1 VGQFFKLTHYWVAM
15 SVKHIIDEKVL
26 GRLAALSD
34 DAGRIKFLA
43 RRPRLMTPAVVV
55 QLDEAVGALLRV
67 DLKKAGGLADAA
79 VTIANQLGDTES
91 KAFALRAKA
100 NALWAIGQNK
110 QAAELHG
117 QAIRLF
123 DEAGKPVEAGRTLSI
138 SIQPLILLGEYER
151 AQKAAEKA
159 RKIFAAAN
167 DSLRLARLDIN
178 VGNIFHRQDRFREA
192 LDFYESACSQLLPD
206 KDKEGIIAALH
217 NMAVCLIMLNE
228 YERAERTFEQV
239 STFCREWNMPVAM
252 AQAEYNVAYLHYLR
266 GAYGLAI
273 EKLRAARNTAQAAG
287 DAYHSALCQLDLSEI
302 YLELNT
308 NHDAAELAKEAF
320 TSFKQLGMGYESA
333 KALCNSAI
341 ALSQQ
346 GEGFRALE
354 LFAQAR
360 DLFTE
365 ERNRVWPSLID
376 LYRAVVYFNEGR
388 FPESRLYCLAALKF
402 FGTSP
407 LPGRAI
413 LCRLL
418 LARLSLKTGEIETA
432 RQECQT
438 ALESLSGKEMP
449 ILAFQAHL
457 VMGQVEE
464 ALHSV
469 HEAQAHYRIAKEV
482 LEALRGEVHGEEL
495 KISFVKNRLEVYE
508 NLVELCLASGSRAAH
523 REAWTYMEAAKSR
536 GLLELIVHRM
546 SPVAAEDLEE
556 SGVAGKLRRLREQL
570 NWYYH
575 RIEVEQLGQAAVSD
589 ERLLTLREIAKQREG
604 ELLRAVRELSP
615 AEAMAAGVGSAT
627 PVSLDSVCQAL
638 GPKTTL
644 LEYFRV
650 QDRILAAIVTED
662 GVEIVSVALAPRIA
676 QMLRMLQFQFS
687 KFRLGSDYVRE
698 FQGPLLEATRSH
710 LQDLYTELVSPIRP
724 QFKGQRLIVVPH
736 ELLHYVPFHAL
747 FDGEQYMVDAFTISY
762 APSAS
767 IYMQHRGKQA
777 SKAGNS
783 LILGVP
789 DRQAPSIYEELQG
802 VAEIAPQAKVFL
814 GPKATEGVLK
824 EHGPQSRLI
833 HIATHGFFRQ
843 DNPMFSGIR
852 LGESFL
858 TLYDLYRLKLPA
870 ELITLSGCS
879 TGLNVIAAG
888 DELIGLVRGLLSAGA
903 QSLLLTLW
911 DVNDSSTA
919 YFMKAFYTRLFNR
932 ADHALAL
939 RQAMV
944 ELKDRNPHPYYWA
957 PFILVG

>member
-1 VGQFFKLTHYWVAM
+1 M
-15 SVKHIIDEKVL
+15 SVKHIVDEKVL
-26 GRLAALSD
+26 DRLAALSD
-34 DAGRIKFLA
+34 DAGRMKFLA
-43 RRPRLMTPAVVV
+43 RRPSLLTPAVVV
-55 QLDEAVGALLRV
+55 RLDEAVSALLRV
-67 DLKKAGGLADAA
+67 DLKKAGALADAA
-79 VTIANQLGDTES
+79 VTIAEKLGDTES

-100 NALWAIGQNK
+100 NALWAVGQNK
-110 QAAELHG
+110 QASEFHG
-117 QAIRLF
+117 HAIQLF
-123 DEAGKPVEAGRTLSI
+123 DKTGKSMEAGRTLSI

-151 AQKAAEKA
+151 AQKAAEQA
-159 RKIFAAAN
+159 RKIFAAAR
-167 DSLRLARLDIN
+167 DDIRLARLDIN

-192 LDFYESACSQLLPD
+192 LDFYERAYSQLLPD
-206 KDKEGIIAALH
+206 KDKEGIVAALH

-228 YERAERTFEQV
+228 YQRAQRTFEQV
-239 STFCREWNMPVAM
+239 STYCREWTMPVAL
-252 AQAEYNVAYLHYLR
+252 AQAEYNIAYLHYLR
-266 GAYGLAI
+266 GAYGVAI

-287 DAYHSALCQLDLSEI
+287 DVYHSALCQLDLSEI
-302 YLELNT
+302 YQELNT
-308 NHDAAELAKEAF
+308 NQDAAELAREAF
-320 TSFKQLGMGYESA
+320 TSFKQLGMGYESG
-333 KALCNSAI
+333 KALCTSAI

-360 DLFTE
+360 DLFVQE
-365 ERNRVWPSLID
+365 SNHVWPWLID

-388 FPESRLYCLAALKF
+388 FPESRQYCLGALKF
-402 FGTSP
+402 FSNSP

-418 LARLSLKTGEIETA
+418 LARLSLKTGELETA
-432 RQECQT
+432 RQECEN
-438 ALESLSGKEMP
+438 ALASLSGKEMP

-464 ALHSV
+464 AV
-469 HEAQAHYRIAKEV
+469 HHFPEAQRHYRIAKEV
-482 LEALRGEVHGEEL
+482 LEGLRGEVHGEEL

-508 NLVELCLASGSRAAH
+508 NLVDLCLASDGGRDAQA
-523 REAWTYMEAAKSR
+523 EAWTYMEAAKSR
-536 GLLELIVHRM
+536 GMLELIVQRVNR
-546 SPVAAEDLEE
+546 VAPENIEQG
-556 SGVAGKLRRLREQL
+556 GVQGKLHELREQL

-575 RIEVEQLGQAAVSD
+575 RIEVEQLGQVAASD
-589 ERLLTLREIAKQREG
+589 ERLLTLREIARQREG
-604 ELLRAVRELSP
+604 ELLRALRELSP
-615 AEAMAAGVGSAT
+615 AEATAAGVK
-627 PVSLDSVCQAL
+627 PVAPASLDSVREAL
-638 GPKTTL
+638 GSTTTL

-650 QDRILAAIVTED
+650 QDRILAAVVTED
-662 GVEIVSVALAPRIA
+662 GVEIVSVTLAPRVA
-676 QMLRMLQFQFS
+676 QVLRMLQFQFS
-687 KFRLGSDYVRE
+687 KFRLGADYLRE
-698 FQGPLLEATRSH
+698 FQGPLLEAARHH
-710 LQDLYTELVSPIRP
+710 LRELYTELVAPIRS
-724 QFKGQRLIVVPH
+724 KLHGQRLVVVPH

-747 FDGEQYMVDAFTISY
+747 FDGERYLIDAFTISY

-767 IYMQHRGKQA
+767 IYMQHRRKHVTR
-777 SKAGNS
+777 AGGS

-789 DRQAPSIYEELQG
+789 DRQAPSIYEELQA

-814 GPKATEGVLK
+814 GRQASESALK
-824 EHGPQSRLI
+824 EHGPRSRLI

-870 ELITLSGCS
+870 ELVTLSGCS

-888 DELIGLVRGLLSAGA
+888 DELIGLVRGLFSAGA

-919 YFMKAFYTRLFNR
+919 YFMKAFYSRLFSPS
-932 ADHALAL
+932 DPALAL

-944 ELKDRNPHPYYWA
+944 ELKERLPHPYYWA

>member
-1 VGQFFKLTHYWVAM
+1 M
-15 SVKHIIDEKVL
+15 SVKAIVDEEVL
-26 GRLAALSD
+26 DQLAVLSD
-34 DAGRIKFLA
+34 DASRLQFLT
-43 RRPRLMTPAVVV
+43 RQPRLLTTEFVA
-55 QLDEAVGALLRV
+55 QLDEMVGALLRV
-67 DLKKAGGLADAA
+67 DLKKAAGLADAA
-79 VTIANQLGDTES
+79 VTIAGKIGDKEAS
-91 KAFALRAKA
+91 AFALRAKA
-100 NALWAIGQNK
+100 NALWSVGRNR
-110 QAAELHG
+110 QASELHT
-117 QAIRLF
+117 QAIQLF
-123 DEAGKPVEAGRTLSI
+123 HEAGEPMQAGRTLSI
-138 SIQPLILLGEYER
+138 SIQPLILLGEYQLAEN
-151 AQKAAEKA
+151 AAEQA
-159 RKIFAAAN
+159 RKIFAATQ
-167 DSLRLARLDIN
+167 DDIRLARLDIN

-192 LDFYESACSQLLPD
+192 LDFYERAYSQLLPD
-206 KDKEGIIAALH
+206 KDKEGIVAALH
-217 NMAVCLIMLNE
+217 NAAVCLIMLNE
-228 YERAERTFEQV
+228 YERAERAFEQV
-239 STFCREWNMPVAM
+239 SKFCHAWSMPVAA
-252 AQAEYNVAYLHYLR
+252 AQAEYNIAYLHYLR
-266 GAYGLAI
+266 GAYGQAI
-273 EKLRAARNTAQAAG
+273 EKLRAARNTAQAAS

-302 YLELNT
+302 YLELN
-308 NHDAAELAKEAF
+308 NNQDAAELAKEAF
-320 TSFKQLGMGYESA
+320 ASFRQLGLGYESA

-360 DLFTE
+360 DVFTQE
-365 ERNRVWPSLID
+365 SNHVWPSLID

-388 FPESRLYCLAALKF
+388 FLESRQYCLSALNF
-402 FGTSP
+402 FGSSP

-418 LARLSLKTGEIETA
+418 LARLSLKTGELETA
-432 RQECQT
+432 RQECQA

-464 ALHSV
+464 VV
-469 HEAQAHYRIAKEV
+469 HHLQEAQRHYRIAKEV
-482 LEALRGEVHGEEL
+482 LEGLRGEVHGEEL

-508 NLVELCLASGSRAAH
+508 NLVDLCLAPDGGRDAQ
-523 REAWTYMEAAKSR
+523 REAWTYMEQAKSR
-536 GLLELIVHRM
+536 GLLDLIVHRM
-546 SPVAAEDLEE
+546 NPAGSEDLEE
-556 SGVAGKLRRLREQL
+556 SGVPGKLRELREQL

-575 RIEVEQLGQAAVSD
+575 RIEVEQLGQVAASD
-589 ERLLTLREIAKQREG
+589 SRLLALREIARQREA
-604 ELLRAVRELSP
+604 ELLRVLRELSP
-615 AEAMAAGVGSAT
+615 AEARVAGVEPAV
-627 PVSLDSVCQAL
+627 PASLDSVREAL
-638 GPKTTL
+638 GSNTTL

-650 QDRILAAIVTED
+650 HDRILAAIVSQD
-662 GVEIVSVALAPRIA
+662 GVEIVTVTLAPRVA
-676 QMLRMLQFQFS
+676 QVLRMLQFQFS
-687 KFRLGSDYVRE
+687 KFRLGPDYLRE
-698 FQGPLLEATRSH
+698 FHGPLLDATRHH
-710 LQDLYTELVSPIRP
+710 LKELYLELLAPVRTKL
-724 QFKGQRLIVVPH
+724 KGQRLVVVPH

-747 FDGEQYMVDAFTISY
+747 FDGERYLIDVFTISY

-767 IYMQHRGKQA
+767 IYMQHRRKQVTRTG
-777 SKAGNS
+777 SS

-789 DRQAPSIYEELQG
+789 DRQAPSIYEELQA
-802 VAEIAPQAKVFL
+802 VAEIVPQAKVFL
-814 GPKATEGVLK
+814 GAKASESVLK

-852 LGESFL
+852 LGENFL

-919 YFMKAFYTRLFNR
+919 YFMKAFYGRLFGR
-932 ADHALAL
+932 LDHAEAL

-944 ELKDRNPHPYYWA
+944 ELKERNPHPYYWA